1 MCHLRFLIRSTVVKS
16 RCRVRCGRRPLSRYI
31 ACSVGL
37 RTSNGAVCRIFLCT
51 WGALGAFEKRACAAQ
66 SPSEPPDDATGPS
79 CAPRSPS
86 PNTTSPTP
94 TPSGPPPSP
103 PSRHHPLPH
112 RLPRRRPHLAAM
124 GQGHPVTM
132 DQLEHAPTTST
143 QAANPP
149 NSSGPCATCSRL
161 SADKRICPLVAI
173 RTRPLTATDRRA

>member
-16 RCRVRCGRRPLSRYI
+16 RCRVRCGRRPLPRYI
-31 ACSVGL
+31 ACCSVCL

-149 NSSGPCATCSRL
+149 NSPGPALRAPDCRRTNG
-161 SADKRICPLVAI
+161 SARWWPFGPA
-173 RTRPLTATDRRA
+173 R